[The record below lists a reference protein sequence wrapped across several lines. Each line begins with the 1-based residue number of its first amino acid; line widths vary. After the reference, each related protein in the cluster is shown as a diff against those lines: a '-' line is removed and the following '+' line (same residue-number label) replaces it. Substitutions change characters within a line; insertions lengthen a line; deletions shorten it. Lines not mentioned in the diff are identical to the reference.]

1 MIQYLLYMYLFIYM
15 YIYMISIN
23 IVLYYIYIHIFME
36 ISTPKQAQQYDSLPF
51 WQFIVARENGQFID
65 DSPIRIS
72 SSAIEHQHYY
82 HNN

>member
-1 MIQYLLYMYLFIYM
+1 
-15 YIYMISIN
+15 
-23 IVLYYIYIHIFME
+23 ME

>member
-1 MIQYLLYMYLFIYM
+1 
-15 YIYMISIN
+15 
-23 IVLYYIYIHIFME
+23 ME
-36 ISTPKQAQQYDSLPF
+36 ISTPKQAQ
-51 WQFIVARENGQFID
+51 QFIVARENGQFID